1 MSRNTILNTTSS
13 QFQIITHDGYI
24 ENDKERI
31 KKKLNLKSS
40 SINGSEKN
48 SEMMILNY
56 EYQSISTINRKHQNL
71 EKRNERRDNEL
82 ESSSETLRN
91 PQIKKEINIESPN
104 KTYLNE
110 NQFSES
116 DEFNNNIDY
125 NVEES
130 QITNISKIMQLNNSS
145 SQLYKTKQ
153 VQINYNDN
161 SQEKSDVSALGLL
174 DDEHSIIFDHQDS
187 IPKFK
192 FINQVIQS
200 NFGYQNIPFEKILK
214 LNSKIIFIIFSF
226 LYDDYG
232 KIMSAGKKIKNLI
245 LSTITSKF
253 SYLIQDFQNN
263 YKDIFQFD
271 SFKFKINKYIK
282 QRRKNVSTFYVE
294 LKSKIKNNPL
304 LKRNNGISYE
314 IKYSFKMK
322 KQNKQSNLYY
332 QIFKFDIR
340 NDKYYPIWFCSDM
353 DDNNYIKRRIVY
365 SSPVQYFCEGDYIY
379 FKINLIEGNN
389 GIISDITFLPL
400 KNDSAPRKLFL
411 RGIFRS
417 DIEFDK
423 IRDCEIENMVL
434 RWNDENNLIK
444 NSEMYFYVNKCFS
457 KNFEIKEI
465 KYDILKIIFYR
476 VKMIATKIGIVKIN
490 RVFNLNI
497 EILPETSSTTNECIN
512 IGCVNTYTRSKK
524 IQIRKGTLLIL
535 YITDVRN

>member
-232 KIMSAGKKIKNLI
+232 NIMTSGKKMRNLF
-245 LSTITSKF
+245 LPTITSKF
-253 SYLIQDFQNN
+253 SYLIQSFQNI
-263 YKDIFQFD
+263 YKSILEFD
-271 SFKFKINKYIK
+271 SFKFKLNK
-282 QRRKNVSTFYVE
+282 
-294 LKSKIKNNPL
+294 
-304 LKRNNGISYE
+304 
-314 IKYSFKMK
+314 
-322 KQNKQSNLYY
+322 
-332 QIFKFDIR
+332 
-340 NDKYYPIWFCSDM
+340 
-353 DDNNYIKRRIVY
+353 
-365 SSPVQYFCEGDYIY
+365 
-379 FKINLIEGNN
+379 
-389 GIISDITFLPL
+389 
-400 KNDSAPRKLFL
+400 
-411 RGIFRS
+411 
-417 DIEFDK
+417 
-423 IRDCEIENMVL
+423 
-434 RWNDENNLIK
+434 
-444 NSEMYFYVNKCFS
+444 
-457 KNFEIKEI
+457 
-465 KYDILKIIFYR
+465 
-476 VKMIATKIGIVKIN
+476 
-490 RVFNLNI
+490 
-497 EILPETSSTTNECIN
+497 
-512 IGCVNTYTRSKK
+512 
-524 IQIRKGTLLIL
+524 
-535 YITDVRN
+535 